1 MTAQNEQII
10 KKIVV
15 AIKRLNRAVS
25 SGSSRISRG
34 SGLTP
39 SQTSVLRN
47 LFERGPL
54 SSAELSRHLYV
65 TPANMTGI
73 IDRLEKKG
81 LVERLPKGND
91 RRVALITLTS
101 DGASQGRL
109 LSDPIEKK
117 LISGLAHLESKQ
129 VDGLNEALM
138 QILSLIETEGSRA
151 APPERPDAESPD
163 WGSRNT

>member
-25 SGSSRISRG
+25 LGSSKISRG

-39 SQTSVLRN
+39 SQSSVLRN
-47 LFERGPL
+47 LFKRGPL
-54 SSAELSRHLYV
+54 SSAELSRYLYV
-65 TPANMTGI
+65 TPANITGI

-91 RRVALITLTS
+91 RRVALIALTS
-101 DGASQGRL
+101 DGAAQSRSL
-109 LSDPIEKK
+109 LDPIEKK
-117 LISGLAHLESKQ
+117 LISGLAHLESQK
-129 VDGLNEALM
+129 VADLNEALM
-138 QILSLIETEGSRA
+138 QILALIETEGSSA
-151 APPERPDAESPD
+151 VLPERADAEAPD
-163 WGSRNT
+163 LGNRSN